1 MRVEGQTASTMSL
14 VRMGAG
20 PVRRGHLVRHVRQV
34 HRAHHV
40 RRAQQVRVHNV
51 PRVKHVHR
59 VQQVQREQCE
69 TKGLAPWC
77 PVQGRRRGAVHGPVA
92 SVRPWT
98 ATGSSTR
105 ARGECP
111 ASCLIIMMHPVGDN

>member
-1 MRVEGQTASTMSL
+1 MLAVWRVASCSMRVEGQTASTISL

-20 PVRRGHLVRHVRQV
+20 PGHGHLVRHVRQV

-40 RRAQQVRVHNV
+40 RRVQQVRVHNV

-59 VQQVQREQCE
+59 VQQVQREQVR
-69 TKGLAPWC
+69 P
-77 PVQGRRRGAVHGPVA
+77 GAAHGPVA

-98 ATGSSTR
+98 ATGSGTR

-111 ASCLIIMMHPVGDN
+111 ASCFIIMMHPVGDN